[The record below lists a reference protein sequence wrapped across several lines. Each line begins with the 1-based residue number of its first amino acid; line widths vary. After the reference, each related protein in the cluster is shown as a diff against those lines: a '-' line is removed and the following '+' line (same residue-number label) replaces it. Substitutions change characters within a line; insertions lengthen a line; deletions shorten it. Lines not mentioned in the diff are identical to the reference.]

1 MKKVE
6 KELSNIMRDK
16 IMTNK
21 DSEIY
26 DILKK
31 LTIKIKTENV
41 DSMCSDKIYER
52 TTVELYFKD
61 EDGNKHFISDDFV
74 DKGVIY
80 DKRKT

>member
-41 DSMCSDKIYER
+41 DSMFSDKTYER
-52 TTVELYFKD
+52 TTVELYLKG
-61 EDGNKHFISDDFV
+61 EDGNEYFISDDYV
-74 DKGVIY
+74 DKE
-80 DKRKT
+80 

>member
-6 KELSNIMRDK
+6 KELSNSMRDK

-21 DSEIY
+21 DLKIY

-41 DSMCSDKIYER
+41 NSMCSDKVYER
-52 TTVELYFKD
+52 TTVELSFKS
-61 EDGNKHFISDDFV
+61 EDGNDYFISDDFV
-74 DKGVIY
+74 DKEIKG
-80 DKRKT
+80 

>member
-1 MKKVE
+1 MINIFMMEKVE

-52 TTVELYFKD
+52 KY
-61 EDGNKHFISDDFV
+61 
-74 DKGVIY
+74 
-80 DKRKT
+80 

>member
-1 MKKVE
+1 M
-6 KELSNIMRDK
+6 
-16 IMTNK
+16 MTNK

-52 TTVELYFKD
+52 TKVELYFKG
-61 EDGNKHFISDDFV
+61 EDGNEYFISDDFE
-74 DKGVIY
+74 DKEI
-80 DKRKT
+80 KE